1 MTYIPAAV
9 ANVSSANSTTTTI
22 APAGVFVGTA
32 EDVSQYASI
41 SVTFYVQPVGATGN
55 LFVQFSNTSSDV
67 NWLALS
73 NTVTAVNSTN
83 HGGFTL
89 DVTTAAQYFRIRY
102 VNDSVQQT
110 AFTIQTIFHPQARIA
125 TSTTRYAQT
134 PTDYS
139 DVINTRAIIWG
150 KTVGGGVYEPVATN
164 GENSLV
170 VNLAEPSAAFGE
182 INTADNTP
190 TCQVDFVYGINTQL
204 TSNTTSN
211 NATVTSV
218 DGLAVLTTG
227 AQVNSVATLTT
238 RNYVKYR
245 PGQGSKSRFTALFT
259 TGIAGST
266 QIAGVM
272 GDGVDG
278 VGFGYNGTSFGAL
291 YRHNGTDTWI
301 PQAQW
306 NYDTMLGGTA
316 SGKVI
321 NPARLN
327 VYQVKFQYLG
337 GGNIFFY
344 VLHDFTGRWV
354 LVHMVRNAG
363 TLTAPNFRNP
373 SMPVSFESRNTTN
386 TSAIVVKSASVGQF
400 LEGPRVFLGPRYSID
415 SLVDSVA
422 ATTQTSIISLRNAS
436 SYNGITNYSIVHLRQ
451 IAISANLTSSGKGCV
466 NLRIIRN
473 PATAV
478 TSFAAINGTPS
489 ANGATITSGQSTMSS
504 NVNAFTVTG
513 GTVMYTTTVNI
524 GGAQTIDVTS
534 YDISIYPGDIVSMA
548 AYVSEG
554 TPTVGVSVVWNE
566 DI

>member
-83 HGGFTL
+83 HDGFTL

-386 TSAIVVKSASVGQF
+386 TSAIVLKSASVGQF
-400 LEGPRVFLGPRYSID
+400 LEGPCVFLGPRYSID
-415 SLVDSVA
+415 SINASVA
-422 ATTQTSIISLRNAS
+422 ATTQTSIISLRSAS

-451 IAISANLTSSGKGCV
+451 VAISANIGGTSKGCV

-478 TSFAAINGTPS
+478 TSLVPISGNTVD
-489 ANGATITSGQSTMSS
+489 NGATITAGQSAISS

-513 GTVMYTTTVNI
+513 GTTIYTSTVNI
-524 GGAQTIDVTS
+524 GGSQTIDITS
-534 YDISIYPGDIVSMA
+534 YDISIYPGDTMSIV